1 MLYSTM
7 VARVLRRKRLNNKI
21 YLLLSLSI
29 QIGGITM
36 KDQLIKNDLHYG
48 YVSSPIGLLEI
59 CAYAD
64 AIKSIYFA
72 GDQVYEETTSPI
84 IEQAKLQLEEY
95 FEGKR
100 KEFDLKLALSGT
112 EFQLRV
118 WNELIKIP
126 YGQTV
131 SYGEIAKRIGN
142 PKASRAV
149 GGANNKNPISIV
161 VPCHR
166 VIGANK
172 KMVGYGGGLWRKEKL
187 LKIESE

>member
-1 MLYSTM
+1 
-7 VARVLRRKRLNNKI
+7 
-21 YLLLSLSI
+21 
-29 QIGGITM
+29 M
-36 KDQLIKNDLHYG
+36 KEQVINNDLHYG

-59 CAYAD
+59 CAYED

-72 GDQVYEETTSPI
+72 EVELHEESKISI
-84 IEQAKLQLEEY
+84 IEQAKMQLEEY

-112 EFQLRV
+112 DFQLRV
-118 WNELIKIP
+118 WNELTNIP

-172 KMVGYGGGLWRKEKL
+172 KMVGYGGGLWRKEGL
-187 LKIESE
+187 LKLESQ